1 MDYYIKHQNATIL
14 YQFGIEVEL
23 VAGGDTHLIE
33 LSHTQTLVGFDQ
45 HLGIYLGRA
54 ELGTGN
60 IVIAF
65 LPVDDDLH
73 LLSYLLSLD
82 LSTNV
87 LLESHGL
94 VEPFLL
100 HLLRHIVLIMIGA
113 VGSLFLR
120 IGEGT
125 HTLEARPTYKLH
137 Q

>member
-45 HLGIYLGRA
+45 HLGVYLGRA

-73 LLSYLLSLD
+73 LLSYQLMALQQDISAEIEAEKVDRCRRLQHYIFNQ
-82 LSTNV
+82 STAWSSAQV
-87 LLESHGL
+87 HGTS
-94 VEPFLL
+94 P
-100 HLLRHIVLIMIGA
+100 
-113 VGSLFLR
+113 
-120 IGEGT
+120 
-125 HTLEARPTYKLH
+125 
-137 Q
+137 